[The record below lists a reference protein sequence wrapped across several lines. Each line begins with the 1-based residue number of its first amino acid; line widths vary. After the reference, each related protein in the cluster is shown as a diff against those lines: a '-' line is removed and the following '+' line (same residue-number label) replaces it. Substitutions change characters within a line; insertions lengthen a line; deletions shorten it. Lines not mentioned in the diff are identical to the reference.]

1 MVEVV
6 GRVGGQLL
14 HRVTLDDAV
23 ALSILWHL
31 RLDDAAGPGA
41 DSAVVTE
48 SK

>member
-14 HRVTLDDAV
+14 HRATLDDGIAV
-23 ALSILWHL
+23 ALILWHL
-31 RLDDAAGPGA
+31 RLDAIGPGA
-41 DSAVVTE
+41 DSTVVTE

>member
-6 GRVGGQLL
+6 GRVGGHLL
-14 HRVTLDDAV
+14 HRATLDDAV

-31 RLDDAAGPGA
+31 RLDAAVRPGA
-41 DSAVVTE
+41 DSAVVAG

>member
-31 RLDDAAGPGA
+31 RLDAVGPGA
-41 DSAVVTE
+41 DSAVVTG

>member
-14 HRVTLDDAV
+14 HWSALDGI
-23 ALSILWHL
+23 ALVLWHL
-31 RLDDAAGPGA
+31 RLNAVRPGA
-41 DSAVVTE
+41 DSAVVAG

>member
-14 HRVTLDDAV
+14 HRATLDDAL
-23 ALSILWHL
+23 ALVLWHL
-31 RLDDAAGPGA
+31 RLDAVGPGA
-41 DSAVVTE
+41 DSAVVTG